1 MGFSMG
7 ITQELALEFR
17 WLLSQLPL
25 KDLSAFSGNLAT
37 CLEAGL
43 SVPDSV
49 ETCTRSSPNQMLR
62 SFGHPIAEKVRQGVP
77 LSEALEGMAAH
88 LPRFY
93 LPVMRCGEQSG
104 RTDEALRY
112 LQQHCEMLERPHQV
126 ARSLWLVPLVLYVVA
141 SAILIAAFFLL
152 APFLTAV
159 RYLVHKVANL
169 AVLGAVVLLVI
180 NVPPLRRLW
189 EQLLLALPFVGP
201 AVQELAVNRFL
212 HAFNL
217 MYRTSG
223 TAVPKMVQ
231 IACSAVGNTVIRDD
245 FLAATPHLERG
256 SSLSESLAHC
266 TSLTFEQRHTITA
279 GEEAGRIEDCLD
291 RLCRQTSESLQIR
304 LKAFGAIY
312 FRVVGAIIAVGT
324 LLTLQSLLSLYYLH

>member
-1 MGFSMG
+1 MG
-7 ITQELALEFR
+7 ITQELAHEFR
-17 WLLSQLPL
+17 WLLPQLPL
-25 KDLSAFSGNLAT
+25 KDLAAFSGNLAT

-43 SVPDSV
+43 SVPDAM
-49 ETCTRSSPNQMLR
+49 ETCTRSSPNQLLR
-62 SFGHPIAEKVRQGVP
+62 SFGGRAAEKIRQGAP
-77 LSEALEGMAAH
+77 LSEALEGMAIH

-112 LQQHCEMLERPHQV
+112 LQQHCEMLEKPHQV
-126 ARSLWLVPLVLYVVA
+126 ARSLWLVPLILYVVA
-141 SAILIAAFFLL
+141 SAILIAFFFLL

-159 RYLVHKVANL
+159 RYLVHKVARI

-189 EQLLLALPFVGP
+189 EHLLLSLPYIGP

-223 TAVPKMVQ
+223 MTVPKMVQ
-231 IACSAVGNTVIRDD
+231 IACSAVGNTIIRDD
-245 FLAATPHLERG
+245 FLQATPHLERG
-256 SSLSESLAHC
+256 DSLSKSLAHC
-266 TSLTFEQRHTITA
+266 TSLTFDQRHTIAA
-279 GEEAGRIEDCLD
+279 GEEAGRIEDSLN
-291 RLCRQTSESLQIR
+291 RLCHQTSESLRIR
-304 LKAFGAIY
+304 LRAFGAVY
-312 FRVVGAIIAVGT
+312 FRVIGAIIVVGT
-324 LLTLQSLLSLYYLH
+324 LLMLRSLLSLYFLP

>member
-1 MGFSMG
+1 MG
-7 ITQELALEFR
+7 IKQELALEFR
-17 WLLSQLPL
+17 WLHSQLSL

-49 ETCTRSSPNQMLR
+49 ETCTRSSPNQLLR
-62 SFGHPIAEKVRQGVP
+62 SLGRGLAEKVRQGAP
-77 LSEALEGMAAH
+77 LSEAMEKMAAY

-112 LQQHCEMLERPHQV
+112 LQQHCEMLERPHQLV
-126 ARSLWLVPLVLYVVA
+126 RSLWFVPLVFYAVA
-141 SAILIAAFFLL
+141 QAILVVAFFLL
-152 APFLTAV
+152 TPFLTAV
-159 RYLVHKVANL
+159 RYLVQKVAGIVVL
-169 AVLGAVVLLVI
+169 AAVVLLVI

-223 TAVPKMVQ
+223 MAVPKMAQ
-231 IACSAVGNTVIRDD
+231 IACSAVGNTIVRDD
-245 FLAATPHLERG
+245 FLAAVPHLEKG
-256 SSLSESLAHC
+256 KPLSESLAHC
-266 TSLTFEQRHTITA
+266 TSLTYDQRQIVSA
-279 GEEAGRIEDCLD
+279 GEEAGRIEDALS
-291 RLCRQTSESLQIR
+291 RLCRQTSESLQVR

-324 LLTLQSLLSLYYLH
+324 LLTLRSLLSLYFLS